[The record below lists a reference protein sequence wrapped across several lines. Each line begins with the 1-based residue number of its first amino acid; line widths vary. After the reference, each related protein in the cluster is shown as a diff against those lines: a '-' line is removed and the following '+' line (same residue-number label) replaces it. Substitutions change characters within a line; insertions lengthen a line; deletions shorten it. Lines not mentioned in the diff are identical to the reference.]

1 MNYMNE
7 YKRLDNLLKEKS
19 YNGISEYIKEIE
31 KIIKKENSPS
41 KLDNEYN
48 KLKHYRWV
56 RNKIAHEADIKES
69 DLYTDEDIKW
79 LKSFYNKISKEKDQL
94 SIYKKI
100 KQEQKK
106 LSMLDIIVTIVML
119 TIIIFAI
126 TIMLG

>member
-1 MNYMNE
+1 M
-7 YKRLDNLLKEKS
+7 RHCL
-19 YNGISEYIKEIE
+19 
-31 KIIKKENSPS
+31 PH
-41 KLDNEYN
+41 EYN